1 MRRTM
6 TASFIALAAL
16 TGAALAQSTQQ
27 TAPGTGSSS
36 TPPTATTTQPAPPSA
51 PATQPGTPP
60 RAAGQGA
67 GQTGAAMP
75 QGMQAIVTSTV
86 PMTFMT
92 VGPADVM
99 TSNLIGVD
107 VYTQNSEEIGEIE
120 DMVIDNGRT
129 VRALVIG
136 IGGFL
141 GMGERYVA
149 VPPESVTLMR
159 PANGGEVRAV
169 VNTTAEQ
176 LRAAPTFR
184 YEGKWE
190 Q

>member
-1 MRRTM
+1 
-6 TASFIALAAL
+6 
-16 TGAALAQSTQQ
+16 
-27 TAPGTGSSS
+27 
-36 TPPTATTTQPAPPSA
+36 
-51 PATQPGTPP
+51 
-60 RAAGQGA
+60 
-67 GQTGAAMP
+67 MP